1 VASQAAVIGVLGVE
15 AGVLLGLA
23 LGWVLGT
30 WSTTQP
36 GDYHASQAAALGAA
50 PGVTVPWLWVA
61 GIAVVLPLLA
71 VAGAWLTAPRHL
83 PLVRRLAQ

>member
-1 VASQAAVIGVLGVE
+1 VLGVE

-30 WSTTQP
+30 WSMNQP
-36 GDYHASQAAALGAA
+36 GDFYASQAAALGTS
-50 PGVTVPWLWVA
+50 PGITVPWLWVA
-61 GIAVVLPLLA
+61 GIALALPLLA
-71 VAGAWLTAPRHL
+71 VGGAWLTAPRHL